1 MVVEQQVNTRHG
13 NILNPVFFNGE
24 YSISNINICSISQ
37 QIKYDYII
45 CIEQNCKKK
54 KLKPKF
60 ITYIVF
66 VLLLDKQILKK
77 AKNLIF
83 KIKRIILLM
92 MYEND

>member
-1 MVVEQQVNTRHG
+1 MVVEQQVNARHG

-24 YSISNINICSISQ
+24 YSISNINICLISQ

-54 KLKPKF
+54 LKPTF

-92 MYEND
+92 RNEND